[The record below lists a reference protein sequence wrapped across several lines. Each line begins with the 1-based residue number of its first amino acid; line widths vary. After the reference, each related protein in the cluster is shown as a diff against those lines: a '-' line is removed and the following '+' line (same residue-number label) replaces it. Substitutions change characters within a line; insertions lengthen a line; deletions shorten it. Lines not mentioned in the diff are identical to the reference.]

1 MIEEIVD
8 NTKVEEMIKLIKASG
23 VLPPFVIARHEYLEA
38 SKYRNDL
45 IVNTVLHTYWNTDN
59 RYEALRKIRDYLW
72 HND

>member
-1 MIEEIVD
+1 M
-8 NTKVEEMIKLIKASG
+8 TVEKFENRIKLIKASG
-23 VLPPFVIARHEYLEA
+23 VLPPFVIVRNEYSEA

-72 HND
+72 FND